1 MAILATAQNTY
12 PKAVEVPGDMKAGTY
27 EVTFSGASDYLT
39 GGVSPIAAIK
49 LASGFGNI
57 VDIHLACIGPTLA
70 AGIFAASWDAA
81 NQKVKLYTSLFAE
94 VANAADISSIKMYF
108 YVRGR

>member
-1 MAILATAQNTY
+1 MAILATAQTTY
-12 PKAVEVPGDMKAGTY
+12 PKPADVPGDSKAGTY
-27 EVTFSGASDYLT
+27 EVTFSGTTDYVT

-49 LASGFGNI
+49 LATGWASI
-57 VDIHLACIGPTLA
+57 IDIHLACIGPTLA

-81 NQKVKLYTSLFAE
+81 NQKVKLVDSSVAE
-94 VANAADISSIKMYF
+94 VANGANISTIKLYF

>member
-1 MAILATAQNTY
+1 MATLATAQNTF
-12 PKAVEVPGDMKAGTY
+12 PRAVDVPGDSKAGTY
-27 EVTFSGASDYLT
+27 EVTFSGSTDYVT
-39 GGVSPIAAIK
+39 GGVSPIAALK
-49 LASGFGNI
+49 AATGFNSI
-57 VDIHLACIGPTLA
+57 IDIHLSSIGPTLA

-94 VANAADISSIKMYF
+94 VANAADISTIKLYF

>member
-1 MAILATAQNTY
+1 MAIVATAQSTY

-27 EVTFSGASDYLT
+27 EVTFSGTTDYVT

-49 LASGFGNI
+49 TASGFLNI

-81 NQKVKLYTSLFAE
+81 NQKVKLMDSSVSE
-94 VANAADISSIKMYF
+94 VANGANISTIKMYF

>member
-27 EVTFSGASDYLT
+27 EVTFSGTTDYVT

-49 LASGFGNI
+49 QRQDS
-57 VDIHLACIGPTLA
+57 
-70 AGIFAASWDAA
+70 
-81 NQKVKLYTSLFAE
+81 
-94 VANAADISSIKMYF
+94 
-108 YVRGR
+108 

>member
-27 EVTFSGASDYLT
+27 EVTFSGSTDYVT

-49 LASGFGNI
+49 QASGFG
-57 VDIHLACIGPTLA
+57 
-70 AGIFAASWDAA
+70 
-81 NQKVKLYTSLFAE
+81 TSLT
-94 VANAADISSIKMYF
+94 SIWLALDPRLRLASLQPHGM
-108 YVRGR
+108 RPTRR